1 MFFKSIDF
9 KSSKSK
15 CKLWELDKSQ
25 NLTQYQVFAFWI
37 AFWTGECKNQGPNM
51 AHSIITINSHLRCSA
66 LQLQSTQLST
76 LKHFVRIIS
85 KHILLKLT
93 YRAHTHTYTEPKTSK
108 TQVTTKQTILPSS
121 EKSRNKKKKKTW
133 NKKRPTFSLKHS

>member
-1 MFFKSIDF
+1 
-9 KSSKSK
+9 
-15 CKLWELDKSQ
+15 
-25 NLTQYQVFAFWI
+25 
-37 AFWTGECKNQGPNM
+37 M

-93 YRAHTHTYTEPKTSK
+93 YRAHTQTHRAKDIKNPSDNKANDI
-108 TQVTTKQTILPSS
+108 TK
-121 EKSRNKKKKKTW
+121 
-133 NKKRPTFSLKHS
+133 F